1 MRRNSPE
8 TLKALVD
15 SLRFDPFYVAISQNF
30 GDDEVTQSMELDAGF
45 ERLAPTLSAKG
56 AEKGGAPAI
65 MDGKVGRV
73 PTQVSVQE
81 TDANLGHPHYAMDGQ
96 KIWGEAVLLLPR

>member
-1 MRRNSPE
+1 LTFEYAQKLPE

-56 AEKGGAPAI
+56 AEKGGAPALCH
-65 MDGKVGRV
+65 GR
-73 PTQVSVQE
+73 PK
-81 TDANLGHPHYAMDGQ
+81 NLGRSCFAS
-96 KIWGEAVLLLPR
+96 PR